1 LIHVKACH
9 HGRALN
15 AAQPWRSYMSQQTSL
30 RTTIRILAAAAS
42 IAVLS
47 AVTTGEA
54 HADDPAK
61 VLKGMADYLA
71 GQKSLSAKFDSD
83 IEVITPELQKIQFT
97 SSGEM
102 KMNRPD
108 KLRIRRTGGY
118 ADVELVYD
126 GKTVSLYG
134 NNAKSYVQ
142 SDLAG
147 TVDKMID
154 TLQSRSGAGLPG
166 ADLLLSNSYDELM
179 ANVIEGRHIGQGVVD
194 GVECEHL
201 AFRGPET
208 DWQIWIETG
217 AKPVPRKYVITSKT
231 VTGAPQYTLK
241 IGDWKTDA
249 NADTEFA
256 FKPPADATKVALD
269 STVMIEFDEL
279 PPGTPAGAK
288 K

>member
-1 LIHVKACH
+1 MTP
-9 HGRALN
+9 GTN
-15 AAQPWRSYMSQQTSL
+15 L
-30 RTTIRILAAAAS
+30 RTLIRISATAAS

-47 AVTTGEA
+47 VAATQGA
-54 HADDPAK
+54 RADDPGK
-61 VLKGMADYLA
+61 ILKGMADYLA

-83 IEVITPELQKIQFT
+83 IEAITPELQKIQFT

-102 KMNRPD
+102 KMTRPD

-142 SDLAG
+142 ADLAG
-147 TVDKMID
+147 TIDQMIN
-154 TLQSRSGAGLPG
+154 TLQSRSGAGMPG

-179 ANVIEGRHIGQGVVD
+179 ANVLEAKHIGQGVVD

-201 AFRGPET
+201 AFRGPDT
-208 DWQIWIETG
+208 AWQIWIEPG

-241 IGDWKTDA
+241 MKDWKTDA
-249 NADTEFA
+249 HTDGDFA
-256 FKPPADATKVALD
+256 FKPPAAR
-269 STVMIEFDEL
+269 
-279 PPGTPAGAK
+279 
-288 K
+288 

>member
-1 LIHVKACH
+1 
-9 HGRALN
+9 
-15 AAQPWRSYMSQQTSL
+15 M
-30 RTTIRILAAAAS
+30 IRIAATSAS

-47 AVTTGEA
+47 LSATQGARAE
-54 HADDPAK
+54 DPGK
-61 VLKGMADYLA
+61 ILKGMADYLA

-83 IEVITPELQKIQFT
+83 IEVVTPELQKIQFT
-97 SSGEM
+97 SSGQM

-142 SDLAG
+142 AELAG
-147 TVDKMID
+147 TIDQMID
-154 TLQSRSGAGLPG
+154 ALQGKSGAGMPG
-166 ADLLLSNSYDELM
+166 ADLLLSNAYDELM
-179 ANVIEGRHIGQGVVD
+179 ANVIDGKHIGQGVVD

-201 AFRGPET
+201 AFRSPET

-217 AKPVPRKYVITSKT
+217 AKPIPRKYVITSKT
-231 VTGAPQYTLK
+231 SPARRNTRCRSRTGRPTLQ
-241 IGDWKTDA
+241 DA
-249 NADTEFA
+249 DAFA

-279 PPGTPAGAK
+279 PPGTTAGAK

>member
-1 LIHVKACH
+1 MTPV
-9 HGRALN
+9 
-15 AAQPWRSYMSQQTSL
+15 TSL
-30 RTTIRILAAAAS
+30 RKLIRISATAAS

-47 AVTTGEA
+47 AAATPGA
-54 HADDPAK
+54 RADDPGK
-61 VLKGMADYLA
+61 ILKGMADYLA

-83 IEVITPELQKIQFT
+83 IEVVTPELQKIQFT

-142 SDLAG
+142 ADLAG
-147 TVDKMID
+147 TIDQMIN
-154 TLQSRSGAGLPG
+154 TLQSRSGAGMPG

-179 ANVIEGRHIGQGVVD
+179 ANVLEGRHIGQGVVD

-201 AFRGPET
+201 AFRGPDT
-208 DWQIWIETG
+208 DWQIWIEPG
-217 AKPVPRKYVITSKT
+217 AKPVPRKFVITSKT

-241 IGDWKTDA
+241 MKDWKTDA
-249 NADTEFA
+249 NADGDFA

-269 STVMIEFDEL
+269 SVVMIEFDEL